1 MHMNDMRPCVEN
13 AIIPVGCSARVHR
26 QRDDAAVTKR
36 CARND
41 DGAGVGRALHT
52 KTEKCA

>member
-1 MHMNDMRPCVEN
+1 MNDMRPCVEN
-13 AIIPVGCSARVHR
+13 AIIIIPVGCSTRVHR

-41 DGAGVGRALHT
+41 DGAGVGRALH
-52 KTEKCA
+52 AQ